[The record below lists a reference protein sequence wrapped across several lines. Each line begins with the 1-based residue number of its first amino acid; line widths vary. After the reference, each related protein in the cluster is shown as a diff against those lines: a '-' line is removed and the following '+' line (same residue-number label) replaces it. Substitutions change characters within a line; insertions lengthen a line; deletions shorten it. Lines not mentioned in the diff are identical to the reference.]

1 MRGSKGNGGISMA
14 TKPRNPGAGKK
25 DFPGRSQEMLLL
37 SKRAPL
43 TYLFDSQLPS
53 PFKASSTLF
62 HDNSTLAI
70 SLPPPIS
77 DRLRY
82 QTLLDLRFP
91 ATLATVSPFPISCFD
106 SSLNQ
111 SRFPSLSSL
120 KVSMAK
126 VIEKFFVTSMLMWA
140 VPIAILYAFN
150 NNLFPGSA
158 DMSPYSVTLI
168 SGFLAVV
175 SVNIVIAFYIYLA
188 MKEPSEKHEPDPK
201 FVSEAE
207 ASVKHL
213 VVPNQTQE
221 TESTHKKE
229 E

>member
-1 MRGSKGNGGISMA
+1 M
-14 TKPRNPGAGKK
+14 
-25 DFPGRSQEMLLL
+25 F
-37 SKRAPL
+37 
-43 TYLFDSQLPS
+43 
-53 PFKASSTLF
+53 
-62 HDNSTLAI
+62 
-70 SLPPPIS
+70 
-77 DRLRY
+77 
-82 QTLLDLRFP
+82 
-91 ATLATVSPFPISCFD
+91 
-106 SSLNQ
+106 
-111 SRFPSLSSL
+111 L

-213 VVPNQTQE
+213 VVPSQTQE
-221 TESTHKKE
+221 TESTQESESTHKKE